1 MATNSPLVTKWVGC
15 HPSNYTV
22 GRQGC
27 SIQGIVIH
35 HQAGTNIN
43 TMDNIFNTAGRNGS
57 AHYGVS
63 GTEIHQYVG
72 EANISWHCGV
82 WWGNCRTIGIETTNS
97 TGAPDWMV
105 SEQTFDTLVK
115 LVADIA
121 KRNNLGRLYLNPSA
135 DCPVLSG
142 HRDWSATSC
151 PGPYLYPK
159 LQELCDRANAINY
172 PPAPEPEP
180 APVPTI
186 SWKDIPV
193 TNYIVAFD
201 SALIDLNTMKVVKEL
216 PAGEDFIAVQKCS
229 KNGEDFVR
237 TEYSMNKNI
246 NNGVR
251 VTSLALP
258 VVPEPEPMPTPEP
271 APVAPEEIPNDNI
284 PLDGDTQQPSEE
296 NKNEG
301 QQTQTGG
308 VIANENWLVRLI
320 KFIISIFTR
329 KSK

>member
-27 SIQGIVIH
+27 NIEGILVH

-43 TMDNIFNTAGRNGS
+43 TMDNLFNTAGRNGS

-72 EANISWHCGV
+72 EADIAWHCNV
-82 WWGNCRTIGIETTNS
+82 WWGNCRTVGIETTNS
-97 TGAPDWMV
+97 TGAPDWRV
-105 SEQTFDTLVK
+105 SDQTFDTLVK

-121 KRNNLGRLYLNPSA
+121 KRNGLGRLYLNPSE

-142 HRDWSATSC
+142 HRDWFATAC

-172 PPAPEPEP
+172 PPA
-180 APVPTI
+180 APSI

-193 TNYIVAFD
+193 TTYTVAFD
-201 SALIDLNTMKVVKEL
+201 SALLDLNSMKVVKEL
-216 PAGEDFIAVQKCS
+216 SAGEEFIAVQKCS
-229 KNGEDFVR
+229 KNGEEFVR
-237 TEYSMNKNI
+237 TEYSKSKNV

-251 VTSLALP
+251 LTSLALP
-258 VVPEPEPMPTPEP
+258 IAPTPEPEPTPTPEP
-271 APVAPEEIPNDNI
+271 APVVPEEVSNDSIPID
-284 PLDGDTQQPSEE
+284 DGNTQQPSEE

-301 QQTQTGG
+301 QTPQTGG
-308 VIANENWLVRLI
+308 GTAKENWLVRLI